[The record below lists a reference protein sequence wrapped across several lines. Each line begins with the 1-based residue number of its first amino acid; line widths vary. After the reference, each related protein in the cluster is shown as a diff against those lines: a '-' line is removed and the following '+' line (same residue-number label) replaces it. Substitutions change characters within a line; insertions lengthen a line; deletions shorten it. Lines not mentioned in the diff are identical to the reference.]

1 LKTSLVRYYDFMVA
15 YENLLRDGGS
25 FNTAPVT
32 CFNGK
37 MTLNNWPP
45 QSGSV
50 SVVSKDM
57 GNRQV
62 LHLINFANAAN
73 FDWRDTNGNQAAP
86 VQIQDAAL
94 QLTTTKPVSKIWIA
108 SPDVNCSVAYSIPF
122 TQSGNTVSFNL
133 PLLNYWDMVVVE
145 N

>member
-1 LKTSLVRYYDFMVA
+1 
-15 YENLLRDGGS
+15 
-25 FNTAPVT
+25 
-32 CFNGK
+32 

-50 SVVSKDM
+50 SVVTKDM
-57 GNRQV
+57 GNKQV

-73 FDWRDTNGNQAAP
+73 FDWRDTNGSQTAP

-108 SPDVNCSVAYSIPF
+108 SPDSNHGVAYSVPF
-122 TQSGNTVSFNL
+122 TQSGNTVSFTL
-133 PLLNYWDMVVVE
+133 ASLNYWSMIVIE